1 MKRPLLIEVD
11 KTQAEWIIVA
21 HLANDPEML
30 RIFREGLDAHIVTG
44 SLISG
49 VPVERVL
56 EESKM
61 LGHLTDP
68 KLILKAR
75 EKHFPDFLDGTYDG
89 FIPRNM
95 TIRQMGKKSN
105 HALNYD
111 MSYRR
116 FSLENETPERDS
128 KLIVNGYHSVY
139 PGIKQTFHAR
149 IIRDLERDRT
159 LLNCF
164 GRKRRF
170 LGQWGDD
177 LFKAAYDHIPQ
188 STVADIIN
196 RAYALIYKKETPFGT
211 FLPLTQVHDSILLES
226 YYSNGD
232 ELWDGLHR
240 VDGYMSPE
248 LTYSGH
254 DFTIGTDVK
263 AGYSWGEKNMKDL
276 PLDNKDNFL
285 RELERLEE
293 AA

>member
-11 KTQAEWIIVA
+11 KSQAEWIIVA

-44 SLISG
+44 SLISR
-49 VPVERVL
+49 VPEDIAVA
-56 EESKM
+56 ESVK

-68 KLILKAR
+68 KLILAGR
-75 EKHFPDFLDGTYDG
+75 EEFLPDLLTFEGG

-128 KLIVNGYHSVY
+128 KLIVNGYHTVY
-139 PGIKQTFHAR
+139 PGIRQTFHAK
-149 IIRDLERDRT
+149 IRRSLEHDRT

-188 STVADIIN
+188 STVSDIIN
-196 RAYALIYKKETPFGT
+196 RAYALIYKEETPFGT
-211 FLPLTQVHDSILLES
+211 FLPITQVHDSILLES
-226 YYSNGD
+226 YYSTGE

-240 VDGYMSPE
+240 IDIYMSPT
-248 LTYSGH
+248 LNYSNH
-254 DFTIGTDVK
+254 DFTIATTFE
-263 AGYSWGEKNMKDL
+263 AGYSWGEKNMVKL

-285 RELERLEE
+285 EVLERLEE

>member
-11 KTQAEWIIVA
+11 KSQAEWIIVA

-30 RIFREGLDAHIVTG
+30 RIFREGLDAHGVTG
-44 SLISG
+44 SRISK
-49 VPVERVL
+49 VPEDIVKS
-56 EESKM
+56 ESDL

-68 KLILKAR
+68 KLILAGR
-75 EKHFPDFLDGTYDG
+75 EEHFSELLTFEGG

-139 PGIKQTFHAR
+139 PGIRQTFHAR

-196 RAYALIYKKETPFGT
+196 RAYALIYKEETPFGT

-226 YYSNGD
+226 YYSDGD
-232 ELWDGLHR
+232 ELWDGLNR
-240 VDGYMSPE
+240 VNLYMSPT

-254 DFTIGTDVK
+254 DFVIGTDVK

-285 RELERLEE
+285 EKLERLEE